1 MDWMAIGGAI
11 VLGAMF
17 FFLLPRAK
25 EMLKNSPEASNFIKL
40 ATCADRHIRLVAK
53 NSVCTTHR

>member
-1 MDWMAIGGAI
+1 MAIGGAI

-25 EMLKNSPEASNFIKL
+25 EMLKNSPEASNSEWMSALIPL
-40 ATCADRHIRLVAK
+40 GLVGLFVLLMIAAL
-53 NSVCTTHR
+53 

>member
-11 VLGAMF
+11 VLGAM

-25 EMLKNSPEASNFIKL
+25 EMLKNSPEASNSEWMSALIPL
-40 ATCADRHIRLVAK
+40 GLVGLFVLLMVAAL
-53 NSVCTTHR
+53 

>member
-25 EMLKNSPEASNFIKL
+25 EMLKNSPEASKSEWMSALIPL
-40 ATCADRHIRLVAK
+40 GLVGLFVLLMVAAL
-53 NSVCTTHR
+53 

>member
-25 EMLKNSPEASNFIKL
+25 EMLKNSPEASNSEWMSALIPL
-40 ATCADRHIRLVAK
+40 GLVGLFVLWMIAAL
-53 NSVCTTHR
+53 